1 MSTSI
6 WHEKAAALRFE
17 TRSFIGGDMVEV
29 TGGHFETINPATG
42 AVLAA
47 VGRGDGER
55 YGDAPRG

>member
-29 TGGHFETINPATG
+29 TGGHFETINPAT
-42 AVLAA
+42 ALF
-47 VGRGDGER
+47 
-55 YGDAPRG
+55 